1 MAQRLDNLQDLFVQ
15 ELKDLYNAE
24 RQIQDA
30 LPKMSEKASHQELKS
45 ALDEHLRITG
55 EHVRRLEQI
64 FDTLQESPTGMKC
77 KGMEGIID
85 ESKDLM
91 KQDGDSSVRD
101 AGIIGQAQRVEHYEI
116 SGYGTAR
123 TYAERLGFGEAARML
138 QQTLQEEEEADKRLT
153 SIAEQIVNPDAQQG
167 GHGGRPGTER

>member
-30 LPKMSEKASHQELKS
+30 LPKMAEKASNEELRA
-45 ALDEHLRITG
+45 ALNEHLQLTG

-64 FDTLQESPTGMKC
+64 FDTLQESPTGFKC
-77 KGMEGIID
+77 KGMEGILD
-85 ESKDLM
+85 ESKDLL
-91 KQDGDSSVRD
+91 KQDGEPSVKD
-101 AGIIGQAQRVEHYEI
+101 AGLIGQAQRVEHYEI

-123 TYAERLGFGEAARML
+123 AYAERLGFGEAARML
-138 QQTLQEEEEADKRLT
+138 QQTLQEEEEADRRLT
-153 SIAEQIVNPDAQQG
+153 MIAEQVVNPSAAKEGGIQG
-167 GHGGRPGTER
+167 MER

>member
-1 MAQRLDNLQDLFVQ
+1 MAQRLDSLQDLFVQ

-30 LPKMSEKASHQELKS
+30 LPKMVEKASNQELKD
-45 ALDEHLRITG
+45 AFNEHLQLTG
-55 EHVRRLEQI
+55 EHVQRLEQI

-85 ESKDLM
+85 ESKDLL
-91 KQDGDSSVRD
+91 KQDANPDVKD
-101 AGIIGQAQRVEHYEI
+101 AGLIGQAQRVEHYEI

-123 TYAERLGFGEAARML
+123 TYAERLGFSEAARML
-138 QQTLQEEEEADKRLT
+138 GQTLQEEEEADKRLT
-153 SIAEQIVNPDAQQG
+153 MIAERIVNPRAQSG
-167 GHGGRPGTER
+167 DVS

>member
-1 MAQRLDNLQDLFVQ
+1 MTMAQRLNNLQDLFVQ

-30 LPKMSEKASHQELKS
+30 LPKMAEKASNPELRN
-45 ALDEHLRITG
+45 AFNEHLQVTG

-64 FDTLQESPTGMKC
+64 FDTLQQSPTGMKC

-85 ESKDLM
+85 EGKDLL
-91 KQDGDSSVRD
+91 KQDAESHVKD

-116 SGYGTAR
+116 SGYGTACA
-123 TYAERLGFGEAARML
+123 YAEQLGFGEAARML
-138 QQTLQEEEEADKRLT
+138 RQTLNEEEEADRRLT
-153 SIAEQIVNPDAQQG
+153 KIAEEIVNPSAQQG
-167 GHGGRPGTER
+167 EIPGTER

>member
-30 LPKMSEKASHQELKS
+30 LPKMAEKASSPELRD
-45 ALDEHLRITG
+45 AFNEHLQVTG

-85 ESKDLM
+85 ESKDLL
-91 KQDGDSSVRD
+91 KQEGEPHVKD
-101 AGIIGQAQRVEHYEI
+101 AGLIGQAQRVEHYEI

-138 QQTLQEEEEADKRLT
+138 QQTLQEEEEADQRLT
-153 SIAEQIVNPDAQQG
+153 RIAEQIVNPAAQREG
-167 GHGGRPGTER
+167 GAPGTER